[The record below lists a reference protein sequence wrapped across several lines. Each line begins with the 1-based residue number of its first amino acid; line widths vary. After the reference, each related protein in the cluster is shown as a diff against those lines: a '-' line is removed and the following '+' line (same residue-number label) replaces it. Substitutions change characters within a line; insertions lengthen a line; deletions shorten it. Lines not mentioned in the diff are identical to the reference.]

1 MKEFTRDLF
10 TYRDQAAES
19 ARLATQHLI
28 RLLQDEETDPA
39 AAMADAIE
47 WRAYVRWWINITDRI
62 ERDSIDPVTALA
74 NAHTSAHDTLL
85 DLPIPHHE
93 CPYVNAQAIAAIEAT
108 RRFFR
113 DTASLHPATRLTET
127 APASTPDRAHG
138 PDAAPAADN
147 PGTDSRTGSG

>member
-1 MKEFTRDLF
+1 VKEFTRDLF

-47 WRAYVRWWINITDRI
+47 WRAYARWWISMTDHI

-74 NAHTSAHDTLL
+74 NARTSAHDTLL
-85 DLPIPHHE
+85 DLPTPRHE
-93 CPYVNAQAIAAIEAT
+93 CPYANAQAIAAIEAT

-113 DTASLHPATRLTET
+113 DTASLHLAPSLSET
-127 APASTPDRAHG
+127 ASASAPDPAHG
-138 PDAAPAADN
+138 PDSAPAADT